1 MTVYSDKFKQEI
13 LECLLANWDSKDIGI
28 KFNVSSSYIRKIAR
42 ANGINTVIKDD
53 AKWRRK
59 KERVQPLKPSNQT
72 FTDKYGITLDL
83 EALEYFKEHT
93 KTYFNPVL
101 CPEKNMKDTRF
112 YEVQY
117 HITHGFI
124 NVSYMYRNVCETFKY
139 KFINDFYKNKLTKEN
154 IKELIIKKN
163 IFEKIVDNNNN
174 SCVFDLDLFL
184 NNVKYQEAINLAN
197 ITKVAPIIHIIN
209 IKNGSNYKFKI

>member
-13 LECLLANWDSKDIGI
+13 LKYLLADWDSKDIGI
-28 KFNVSSSYIRKIAR
+28 KFNISSNYIRKIAR

-93 KTYFNPVL
+93 KKYFNPVL
-101 CPEKNMKDTRF
+101 CDEMTVKNKRP
-112 YEVQY
+112 YEIQY

-124 NVSYMYRNVCETFKY
+124 NVSYIYHGVNETFKY
-139 KFINDFYKNKLTKEN
+139 KFINDFYKNKLTIEN
-154 IKELIIKKN
+154 LKELIIKKN
-163 IFEKIVDNNNN
+163 IFENITDKNNN

-184 NNVKYQEAINLAN
+184 NDVKYKEAVNLSN
-197 ITKVAPIIHIIN
+197 ITKVAP
-209 IKNGSNYKFKI
+209 KWL